1 MAEKKVTAK
10 ELAAEKGA
18 KRPED
23 KKAAS
28 TVKAQ
33 ADGATIVAE
42 VEGREWTIS
51 QDALDDF
58 ELLDDLAELEN
69 GNAVRLPSALKRL
82 LGAEQYREAMAV
94 LRNEQRSEERRR
106 GTVESAGVDA
116 GSRCFPGTGVQT
128 CALPISGPP
137 LLRRSRGA
145 SGRSPKMLWMTLSF
159 WTTWQSL
166 RTATLCACRPP
177 CSLSLVLSSTVRLW
191 RYCVTIRAGLRLR
204 LAGSSCRTF
213 SRALTLPD
221 HVSLP
226 LESAWRAVACGFPA
240 RVWLVFD

>member
-18 KRPED
+18 KQPED

-51 QDALDDF
+51 QDA
-58 ELLDDLAELEN
+58 LDDLAELEN

-94 LRNEQRSEERRR
+94 LRNEQGRV
-106 GTVESAGVDA
+106 TVEAG
-116 GSRCFPGTGVQT
+116 GKFVQD
-128 CALPISGPP
+128 
-137 LLRRSRGA
+137 
-145 SGRSPKMLWMTLSF
+145 
-159 WTTWQSL
+159 
-166 RTATLCACRPP
+166 
-177 CSLSLVLSSTVRLW
+177 VLTSVNPT
-191 RYCVTIRAGLRLR
+191 
-204 LAGSSCRTF
+204 
-213 SRALTLPD
+213 
-221 HVSLP
+221 
-226 LESAWRAVACGFPA
+226 
-240 RVWLVFD
+240 

>member
-18 KRPED
+18 KQPED

-94 LRNEQRSEERRR
+94 LRNEQGRV
-106 GTVESAGVDA
+106 TVEAG
-116 GSRCFPGTGVQT
+116 GKFVQD
-128 CALPISGPP
+128 
-137 LLRRSRGA
+137 
-145 SGRSPKMLWMTLSF
+145 
-159 WTTWQSL
+159 
-166 RTATLCACRPP
+166 
-177 CSLSLVLSSTVRLW
+177 VLTSVNPT
-191 RYCVTIRAGLRLR
+191 
-204 LAGSSCRTF
+204 
-213 SRALTLPD
+213 
-221 HVSLP
+221 
-226 LESAWRAVACGFPA
+226 
-240 RVWLVFD
+240 